1 MRNVRMLVLVLWVG
15 AAVLTGAQA
24 AAAETG
30 AATGSVVFVQTNE
43 PAGNHVVVYDVAAG
57 GGLTRAGTYA
67 TGGRGGVAL
76 PGNESDHL
84 ASQSSLVY
92 DAAHRL
98 VIAVNAGSNSVST
111 FAVDGDRLQLTGVVP
126 SGGDFPSSVSIHG
139 ELVYVLNAGGAGSVA
154 GFKIVAGALQ
164 PISGSVRSLGLANT
178 SPPNFLTAP
187 GQVGFTPSGA
197 QLVVT
202 TKASGSNIDVFQ
214 VLGDGRLSATPVRNA
229 SATPVPFAFTFTPT
243 GRIAV
248 GEAGTSNVTTYVVRP
263 DGTLAEPKTQTD
275 HQTALCWILRV
286 GDFYY
291 VSNTAS
297 NTLSGFRI
305 SATGQPSLLTPTGVS
320 ATTEPGPIDL
330 TSPSGTRFLY
340 AESGSGRI
348 NEFAVGSD
356 GTLTRIGVV
365 RDLPVGI
372 EGIAST

>member
-1 MRNVRMLVLVLWVG
+1 MRNMRMVVLVLSLG
-15 AAVLTGAQA
+15 AVMLIGGQA
-24 AAAETG
+24 AAAESVAG
-30 AATGSVVFVQTNE
+30 AGSVVFVQTNE
-43 PAGNHVVVYDVAAG
+43 PGGNRVVVYDVAAG
-57 GGLTRAGTYA
+57 GALSRAGTYA
-67 TGGRGGVAL
+67 TGGRGGVAS

-92 DAAHRL
+92 DAAHQL
-98 VIAVNAGSNSVST
+98 LLAVNAGSNSVST
-111 FAVDGDRLQLTGVVP
+111 FAVDGDRLRLTGIVS
-126 SGGDFPSSVSIHG
+126 SGGDFPSSVSVHG
-139 ELVYVLNAGGAGSVA
+139 ELVYVLNAGGVGSVA

-164 PISGSVRSLGLANT
+164 PISGSLRSLGLANT
-178 SPPNFLTAP
+178 TPPDFLTAP

-202 TKASGSNIDVFQ
+202 TKVSGSNIDVFQ

-263 DGTLAEPKTQTD
+263 DGTLVEPKTQTD

-297 NTLSGFRI
+297 NTLSGFRV
-305 SATGQPSLLTPTGVS
+305 SAMGQPSLLTPAGVS

-340 AESGSGRI
+340 AQTGSGKI
-348 NEFAVGSD
+348 NEFVVGAD

-365 RDLPVGI
+365 RDLPVGM